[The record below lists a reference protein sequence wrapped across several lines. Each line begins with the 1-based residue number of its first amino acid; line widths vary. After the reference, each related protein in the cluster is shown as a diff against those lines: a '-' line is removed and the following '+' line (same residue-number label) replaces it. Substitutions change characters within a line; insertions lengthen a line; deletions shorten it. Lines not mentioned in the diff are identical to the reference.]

1 MASRSLGTLTLDLVA
16 RVGGFTSGMTQA
28 ERAADKSLTAIER
41 RAYKFGQ
48 ALGTGL
54 KYAAGAAAAGV
65 AALAASLQLTINGLD
80 DLSKSAQK
88 VGITTEELS
97 KLAYAGELADVSMES
112 LTGALGKLTK
122 AQAEALDTGSETA
135 KVFAALGISVKDAA
149 GNLRNSSDV
158 LADFADVFQKLG
170 GGPEAIAAGFK
181 IFGRSFQDLIPL
193 LKDGREGITGAADE
207 LERMG
212 GVIRTDTGEAAEQ
225 FNDNLT
231 RLKVQFQSVFAQVA
245 QNVLPTLVKLSQDL
259 IDAATSGTLAHD
271 SVKLLTGLVSGG
283 ISILDGFK
291 KSVEGITIALGF
303 MEKASDGAFESAKN
317 VLTLGAAEGG
327 FWSGLGK
334 VKDAAQ
340 EAANE
345 AQRIANMKP
354 PKVSIPGVDEIDF
367 GLGAPLTD
375 KERLAQQAAALKALQ
390 AALGGSTNAKKANAK
405 ATKEM
410 TEEEKL
416 FRDQILEV
424 NDLIDEMAQ
433 GTQSDLANL
442 QNDRRNQRED
452 DVAQILADLAFERQ
466 LIGQTA
472 DEQERLNT
480 LRYAGVDAVSAEG
493 QAIQDSLAALQEQR
507 RVMEDQITA
516 MDGLRDAAKGFLQD
530 LREGVSLGDALK
542 DAFDSLLD
550 AIYDAVVENII
561 GQLFGQMG
569 SAGGGSAGGWFSQ
582 LAGSF
587 FGGGRASGGAVSPGT
602 LYRVNEYRPEMLTVG
617 GRDYL
622 MMGANAGHVT
632 PNARGRGTSVTFQNT
647 YINPQMADPRSE
659 PQRQM
664 REAEQLRAATRNGA

>member
-1 MASRSLGTLTLDLVA
+1 MASRSLGTLTLDLIA

-28 ERAADKSLTAIER
+28 ERAADKSLTAIEK

-291 KSVEGITIALGF
+291 NSVEGITIAFGF

-433 GTQSDLANL
+433 GTQSDLV
-442 QNDRRNQRED
+442 NQRLDNQNRREEEF
-452 DVAQILADLAFERQ
+452 AQTLADLQFQ
-466 LIGQTA
+466 KDLLGQTA
-472 DEQERLNT
+472 DEQERLNL
-480 LRYAGVDAVSAEG
+480 LRYAGIDAASEEG
-493 QAIQDSLAALQEQR
+493 KILEESLKDLQARREIIDEQ
-507 RVMEDQITA
+507 VAA
-516 MDGLRDAAKGFLQD
+516 MDGLRDSFRGFLGD
-530 LREGVSLGDALK
+530 LKEGKNAWDALK
-542 DAFDSLLD
+542 DAAANFADILFDL
-550 AIYDAVVENII
+550 AAQKII
-561 GQLFGQMG
+561 EQLFGQQG
-569 SAGGGSAGGWFSQ
+569 STSGGSAGGWFGQ
-582 LAGSF
+582 LAGLF
-587 FGGGRASGGAVSPGT
+587 FGGGRALGGPVNAGT
-602 LYRVNEYRPEMLTVG
+602 MYRVNENQPELLTVG
-617 GRDYL
+617 NRDYL
-622 MMGANAGHVT
+622 MMGAQGGKVT
-632 PNARGRGTSVTFQNT
+632 PRPRLGGGATVNNTFLLAAPTS
-647 YINPQMADPRSE
+647 
-659 PQRQM
+659 QRTQ
-664 REAEQLRAATRNGA
+664 EQIAQKTGFEVQQATRRNG